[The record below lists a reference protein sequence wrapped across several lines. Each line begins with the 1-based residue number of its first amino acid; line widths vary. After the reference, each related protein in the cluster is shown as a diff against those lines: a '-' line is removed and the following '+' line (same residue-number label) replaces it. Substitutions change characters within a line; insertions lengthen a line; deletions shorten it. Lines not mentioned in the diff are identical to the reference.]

1 MKRST
6 QDVFYWTVM
15 VMIVLALVV
24 GLVLAFMPEPAH
36 AAILTITTSSVD
48 LSWSSPGDDGAVGTA
63 TVYDLRYSLTPITT
77 ANFSTATRWTN
88 TPVPLVSGTTQ
99 GVTVNGLAPGTV
111 YYFAIK
117 AADEAGNWSVMSNV
131 ATATTLGL
139 PDLAPPSAVTDLR
152 PVAP

>member
-1 MKRST
+1 MKRRIAT
-6 QDVFYWTVM
+6 T
-15 VMIVLALVV
+15 LVWIAYAAILV
-24 GLVLAFMPEPAH
+24 GIGLTCHPMRAR
-36 AAILTITTSSVD
+36 AAILTITSSSVD
-48 LSWSSPGDDGAVGTA
+48 LSWTSPGDDANVGTC
-63 TVYDLRYSLTPITT
+63 TSYDLRYSLTPITV

-88 TPVPLVSGTTQ
+88 TPVPLVSGTQQ

-139 PDLAPPSAVTDLR
+139 PDLAPPSAITDLR
-152 PVAP
+152 PVSP

>member
-1 MKRST
+1 MKRSHEEAILW
-6 QDVFYWTVM
+6 VA
-15 VMIVLALVV
+15 LALVV
-24 GLVLAFMPEPAH
+24 IVWLVALVGIFLPRPAH
-36 AAILTITTSSVD
+36 AAILTITSSSVD

-63 TVYDLRYSLTPITT
+63 SVYDLRYSLTPITV
-77 ANFSTATRWTN
+77 ANFGTATRWTN

-139 PDLAPPSAVTDLR
+139 PDLAPPSAITDLR